1 MKIKHIIPFIYLLC
15 LSLAISAQPGK
26 GTYDVYTFGAK
37 GDAKTM
43 DTKAIQ
49 AAIDQCHD
57 DGGGKVYLHSGRFLS
72 GTIYLKSNVTLYIEA
87 GTTLLG
93 SDNLDDYPIIESKYP
108 AYTGEYVT
116 NKMLIYAEDAKN
128 IAIIGRGTID
138 GRGDDWVKGP
148 YGFPSFSVRP
158 RIIHL
163 RGCEN
168 IQVRDI
174 TLYNSASWV
183 QSYQSCRNLLIDG
196 ITVDSRENDD
206 IEALERYSKAP
217 GRNCDG
223 LDLVDCEFVRVSN
236 SYINSGD
243 DAIVLK
249 SLSPDE
255 GCKNITIVNCT
266 VTCHASG
273 IKIGTETSGAFE
285 DIVVNN
291 CTVYDTWGD
300 AINVSTVDGARIERV
315 SISNISIRNVKGTAI
330 FVRLGSRAK
339 TFRKNV
345 EAKTGILKD
354 VLIQNIQG
362 TRISSGCSISGL
374 ATLPVENITLK
385 NINLEF
391 EGGGTTNDA
400 DRVIP
405 ENDKAYPSSKRF
417 RGSGELPTY
426 GFYVRHGKNI
436 TLDGIQLRF
445 TKEDHRPAL
454 QAHNIQGLQIND
466 LQAAGTALSPAL
478 IRLEAVQNAMITH
491 SRPLGP
497 ISVFL
502 KLAGSDFSDIALVAN
517 RLKYAKQVIVSD
529 NETARSTISEINTI
543 K

>member
-1 MKIKHIIPFIYLLC
+1 MKIKHTLSILC
-15 LSLAISAQPGK
+15 FLCFSMAFAIQPGK
-26 GTYDVYTFGAK
+26 GIYDVYNFGAK

-43 DTKAIQ
+43 DTEAIQ
-49 AAIDQCHD
+49 SAIDKCHD

-72 GTIYLKSNVTLYIEA
+72 GTIYLKSYVTLYIDA
-87 GTTLLG
+87 GATLLG

-108 AYTGEYVT
+108 SYTGEYVT
-116 NKMLIYAEDAKN
+116 NKMLIYAEDARN
-128 IAIIGRGTID
+128 ISIIGRGTID

-158 RIIHL
+158 RIIHF

-196 ITVDSRENDD
+196 ITVDSRENKD
-206 IEALERYSKAP
+206 IEDLVRFANAP

-223 LDLVDCEFVRVSN
+223 LDLVDSEFVRISN
-236 SYINSGD
+236 CYINSGD

-255 GCKNITIVNCT
+255 GCRNITITNCT
-266 VTCHASG
+266 VSAHASG

-315 SISNISIRNVKGTAI
+315 NISDISIRNVKGTAI
-330 FVRLGSRAK
+330 FVRLGSRGK

-345 EAKTGILKD
+345 QAKTGILKD
-354 VLIQNIQG
+354 VTIQNIQG
-362 TRISSGCSISGL
+362 TRIASGCSISGL
-374 ATLPVENITLK
+374 AALPVENIILR

-391 EGGGTTNDA
+391 EGGGTIEDA
-400 DRVIP
+400 NRSIP
-405 ENDKAYPSSKRF
+405 ENDKMYPSSKRL

-426 GFYVRHGKNI
+426 GFFVRHGKNI
-436 TLDGIQLRF
+436 TLEALQLRF
-445 TKEDHRPAL
+445 MKEDHRPAL
-454 QAHNIQGLQIND
+454 IAHDVQGLQIRS
-466 LQAAGTALSPAL
+466 LQGAGTALTPAL
-478 IRLEAVQNAMITH
+478 ISLEDVQSSMISY
-491 SRPLGP
+491 SRPTNAIPL
-497 ISVFL
+497 FL
-502 KLAGSDFSDIALVAN
+502 KLVGNNFSDISLVAN
-517 RLKYAKQVIVSD
+517 QLKHAKQGFITD
-529 NETARSTISEINTI
+529 NEAAKSTISEYNTI